1 MLERVAMAGIKLS
14 ATQKEFKQLVSGIE
28 TMEGRLRE
36 IAELADLFRPLYS
49 KKLQPLR
56 DEIDAFNL
64 LMVRFLDVK
73 LLQKGWTS
81 NQHKTMKTIV
91 CRLAPLLFESADGD
105 EMKAIFDRHAD
116 VSAAEQIAANHAA
129 LEANIEDFF
138 GVDLD
143 ADEDELR
150 SPEEMVREARR
161 KMDQRAVE
169 MAEQAEVK
177 AANRRGKKKS
187 IRETKAEQQALEAGK
202 LLKDIYRR
210 LTSAIH
216 PDREPDAAERARKT
230 GLMSDVNKAYESGN
244 LLRLLQLQFQ
254 IIDID
259 PRAAAH
265 MADEKLTLINHT
277 LRRQHQELGM
287 EYLQLEVMIRSEFGL
302 EFYVTPSAVTLQKSL
317 SAEAAQLRAEIKIM
331 RRDMAGVRIS
341 DTQLK
346 KWLNDQRQLMRE
358 DEQLDDVIVQLT
370 TKPSRRRR

>member
-1 MLERVAMAGIKLS
+1 MPGIKLS
-14 ATQKEFKQLVSGIE
+14 ATQREFKQLVSGIE
-28 TMEGRLRE
+28 TMERRLRE

-56 DEIDAFNL
+56 DEIDAFNV

-73 LLQKGWTS
+73 LLHKGWTS
-81 NQHKTMKTIV
+81 NQRKTMKTIV

-105 EMKAIFDRHAD
+105 EMKAIFDRHGD
-116 VSAAEQIAANHAA
+116 MSAAEQIAADRAA
-129 LEANIEDFF
+129 LEADIEDIF

-143 ADEDELR
+143 ADDGELR

-161 KMDQRAVE
+161 KMDQRAAE
-169 MAEQAEVK
+169 MAEQADEQ

-187 IRETKAEQQALEAGK
+187 IREAKAELQALEAGK

-210 LTSAIH
+210 LTRAIH

-230 GLMSDVNKAYESGN
+230 GLMSEVNKAYESGN

-254 IIDID
+254 IVDID
-259 PRAAAH
+259 PRAAANL
-265 MADEKLTLINHT
+265 ADEKLKLINHT
-277 LRRQHQELGM
+277 LRRQYQELGM
-287 EYLQLEVMIRSEFGL
+287 EHMQLEDMIRSEFGL
-302 EFYVTPSAVTLQKSL
+302 EFYVAPSAATLQKSL
-317 SAEAAQLRAEIKIM
+317 NAEAAQLRAEIKIM

-346 KWLNDQRQLMRE
+346 KWLNEQRQLMRE
-358 DEQLDDVIVQLT
+358 DEQLDDVIVQLM
-370 TKPSRRRR
+370 TKSSRRRR